1 MGFLFVDAVTRY
13 ARILPRVQ
21 RVLFQFTMPKQTS
34 KLSHTDDAGRAH
46 MVHVGEKPITE
57 RAATAEAIVR
67 ISPALARAIRQNQ
80 IKKGNLLEVA
90 RLAGIQAAK
99 RTDELIPLCH
109 SLPLDSVDVEAVLK
123 PERVHLWATARTY
136 ARTGVE
142 MEALTAVVVA
152 ALTVIDMGKAIDKTM
167 AIEGVRVLEKRGGRS
182 GTYVA
187 KKGKNRSVR
196 SRASKR

>member
-1 MGFLFVDAVTRY
+1 MAVLFVGAVTW
-13 ARILPRVQ
+13 
-21 RVLFQFTMPKQTS
+21 RVLKLVLFVSDFSEFTMPKPTS

-57 RAATAEAIVR
+57 RSATAEAIVR

-109 SLPLDSVDVEAVLK
+109 SLPLDSVDVQAVLK
-123 PERVHLWATARTY
+123 PGRVHVTATARTH

-142 MEALTAVVVA
+142 MEALTAVAVA
-152 ALTVIDMGKAIDKTM
+152 ALTVIDMGKAIDKGMT
-167 AIEGVRVLEKRGGRS
+167 IEGLRVVEKRGGRS

-187 KKGKNRSVR
+187 KKGK
-196 SRASKR
+196 SR